1 MKTLKFKGFKA
12 QWILDGVKTS
22 TMRLF
27 DDKDIQTGEDLE
39 FINSDTGEVFSRA
52 VTTNVFEKKLSELN
66 EIDFEGHEKWD
77 NQEEMLKSLKGYYGD
92 RVNLDTLVKV
102 IQFKLVS

>member
-12 QWILDGVKTS
+12 KMILDGAKTS

-27 DDKDIQTGEDLE
+27 DDKNIKAWEDLE
-39 FINSDTGEVFSRA
+39 FINSDTNEVFAHA
-52 VTTNVFEKKLSELN
+52 VTTDVAEKKLSELD

-77 NQEEMLKSLKGYYGD
+77 SPEEMLKSLQTYYGAD
-92 RVNLDTLVKV
+92 KVTMDTLVKV
-102 IQFKLVS
+102 IKFKLV